1 MVGGE
6 EREREGQQKKQ
17 LVLFSFPSAEFQKKK
32 KKSAPEIFITGFL
45 VCTAVCTCL
54 CVCLVSRM
62 RFNEGDT
69 GN

>member
-1 MVGGE
+1 MVGE
-6 EREREGQQKKQ
+6 KRERERRSAEEAACAF
-17 LVLFSFPSAEFQKKK
+17 LFSFCRVSKEK